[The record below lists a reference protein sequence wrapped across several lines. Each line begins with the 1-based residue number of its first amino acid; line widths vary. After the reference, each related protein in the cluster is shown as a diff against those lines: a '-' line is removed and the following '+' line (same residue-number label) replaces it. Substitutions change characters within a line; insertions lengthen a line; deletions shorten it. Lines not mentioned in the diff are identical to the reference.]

1 MQEEGVVVHNC
12 SKLKCINDD
21 GTISVYKNIDSAV
34 PNPYNTWSPVLP
46 ESVKNPFEKP
56 INEKL
61 ETIRIDADFLIYAYG
76 NVPNVELYNELV
88 KSHSAKE
95 IYNIGDSIK
104 PGKVFQAVKSAYNTA
119 LKI

>member
-1 MQEEGVVVHNC
+1 MDN
-12 SKLKCINDD
+12 
-21 GTISVYKNIDSAV
+21 
-34 PNPYNTWSPVLP
+34 NPYNTWSPVLP